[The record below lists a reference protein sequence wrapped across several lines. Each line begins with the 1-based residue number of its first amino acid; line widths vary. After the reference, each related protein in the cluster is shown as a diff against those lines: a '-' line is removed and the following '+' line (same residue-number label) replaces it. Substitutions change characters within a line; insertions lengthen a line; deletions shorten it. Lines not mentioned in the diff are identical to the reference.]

1 MFLHN
6 DSELFRDVISE
17 TAASLGIDPSI
28 IEKDYFVT
36 VFLRDIVKR
45 QPDIIFKGGTSL
57 SKCYKL
63 INRFSEDIDLN
74 IQCETKPTEGQ
85 RKHLKAN
92 IVSTIDKFEFVL
104 LNPDEVRSRR
114 DFNKYII
121 SYPTVFNATYLKQ
134 QLIVETA
141 VFLRSYPSERLT
153 ATSFVYD
160 FLAKNNHNDII
171 AEYELEPF
179 ELNVQVA
186 ERTMIDKL
194 YALGDY
200 YLNGTINGH
209 SRHIYDICK
218 LLEIVEIN
226 DGLKKL
232 KEQVRIER
240 KNDKQCPS
248 ANDDVDFKA
257 LLGEIIEKE
266 AYRSDYE
273 TITSALLFERLS
285 YDEAVT
291 TLEKILK
298 SVLFD

>member
-74 IQCETKPTEGQ
+74 IQCENKPTEGQ

-141 VFLRSYPSERLT
+141 VFLRSYPSKRLT
-153 ATSFVYD
+153 ATSFIYV
-160 FLAKNNHNDII
+160 FLFKNNHGDII
-171 AEYELEPF
+171 SEYKLEPF
-179 ELNVQVA
+179 ELNVQAA

-218 LLEIVEIN
+218 LLEIVKIDDE
-226 DGLKKL
+226 LKHL
-232 KEQVRIER
+232 REMVCIER

-248 ANDDVDFKA
+248 ANDDVNFKM
-257 LLGEIIEKE
+257 LLQDIIEKK
-266 AYRSDYE
+266 AYKSDYDN
-273 TITSALLFERLS
+273 ITSALLFEKLN
-285 YDEAVT
+285 YDTAVMA
-291 TLEKILK
+291 LEKILK
-298 SVLFD
+298 SDLFD

>member
-17 TAASLGIDPSI
+17 TASSLGIDPSI

-74 IQCETKPTEGQ
+74 IQCENKPTEGQ

-141 VFLRSYPSERLT
+141 VFLRSYPSKRLT
-153 ATSFVYD
+153 ATSFIYD
-160 FLAKNNHNDII
+160 FLFKNNHGDII
-171 AEYELEPF
+171 REYELEPF
-179 ELNVQVA
+179 ELNVQAA

-218 LLEIVEIN
+218 LLEIVKIDDE
-226 DGLKKL
+226 LKHL
-232 KEQVRIER
+232 REMVRIER

-248 ANDDVDFKA
+248 ANDDVNFKS

-291 TLEKILK
+291 ALERILNSK
-298 SVLFD
+298 LFD

>member
-17 TAASLGIDPSI
+17 TASSLGIDPSI

-74 IQCETKPTEGQ
+74 IQCENKPTEGQ

-141 VFLRSYPSERLT
+141 VFLRSYPSKRLT
-153 ATSFVYD
+153 ATSFIYD
-160 FLAKNNHNDII
+160 FLFKNNHGDII
-171 AEYELEPF
+171 SEYKLEPF
-179 ELNVQVA
+179 ELNVQAA

-218 LLEIVEIN
+218 LLEIVKIDDE
-226 DGLKKL
+226 LKHL
-232 KEQVRIER
+232 REMVRIER

-248 ANDDVDFKA
+248 ANDDVNFKM
-257 LLGEIIEKE
+257 LLQDIIEKK
-266 AYRSDYE
+266 AYKSDYDN
-273 TITSALLFERLS
+273 ITSALLFEKLN
-285 YDEAVT
+285 YDTAVMA
-291 TLEKILK
+291 LEKILK
-298 SVLFD
+298 SDLFD

>member
-74 IQCETKPTEGQ
+74 IQCENKPTEGQ

-141 VFLRSYPSERLT
+141 VFLRSYPSKRLT
-153 ATSFVYD
+153 ATSFIYD
-160 FLAKNNHNDII
+160 FLFKNNHGDII
-171 AEYELEPF
+171 SEYKLEPF
-179 ELNVQVA
+179 ELNVQAA

-218 LLEIVEIN
+218 LLEIVKIDDE
-226 DGLKKL
+226 LKHL
-232 KEQVRIER
+232 REMVCIER

-248 ANDDVDFKA
+248 ANDDVNFKM
-257 LLGEIIEKE
+257 LLQDIIEKK
-266 AYRSDYE
+266 AYKSDYDN
-273 TITSALLFERLS
+273 ITSALLFEKLN
-285 YDEAVT
+285 YDTAVMA
-291 TLEKILK
+291 LEKILK
-298 SVLFD
+298 SDLFD

>member
-6 DSELFRDVISE
+6 DSELFRDIISE
-17 TAASLGIDPSI
+17 TASSTGIDPSI
-28 IEKDYFVT
+28 IEKDYFIT
-36 VFLRDIVKR
+36 IFLKEIVSR

-74 IQCETKPTEGQ
+74 IQGETKPTEGQ

-92 IVSTIDKFEFVL
+92 IVSSVEKFGFTLV
-104 LNPDEVRSRR
+104 NPDDIRSRR
-114 DFNKYII
+114 DFNKYIV
-121 SYPTVFNATYLKQ
+121 SYPTVFGAAYLKQ

-141 VFLRSYPSERLT
+141 VFLRSYPSKRLT
-153 ATSFVYD
+153 ATSFIYD
-160 FLAKNNHNDII
+160 YLAKNNHNDII
-171 AEYELEPF
+171 AEYELEPS
-179 ELNVQVA
+179 ELNVQAA

-218 LLEIVEIN
+218 LLEIVRIDDE
-226 DGLKKL
+226 LKQL
-232 KEQVRIER
+232 KEQVCIER
-240 KNDKQCPS
+240 RNDKQCPS
-248 ANDDVDFKA
+248 ANDDVNFKA

-273 TITSALLFERLS
+273 AITSALLFEKLS
-285 YDEAVT
+285 YYEAVT
-291 TLEKILK
+291 ALEKILNSK
-298 SVLFD
+298 LFD

>member
-17 TAASLGIDPSI
+17 TASSLGIDPSI

-74 IQCETKPTEGQ
+74 IQCENKPTEGQ

-114 DFNKYII
+114 DFNKYIV

-141 VFLRSYPSERLT
+141 VFLRSYPSKRLT
-153 ATSFVYD
+153 ATSFIYD
-160 FLAKNNHNDII
+160 FLFKNNHGDII
-171 AEYELEPF
+171 SEYKLEPF
-179 ELNVQVA
+179 ELNVQAA

-218 LLEIVEIN
+218 LLEIVKIDDE
-226 DGLKKL
+226 LKHL
-232 KEQVRIER
+232 REMVRIER

-248 ANDDVDFKA
+248 ANDDVNFKM

-291 TLEKILK
+291 ALQKILNSK
-298 SVLFD
+298 LFD